1 MWYSAFL
8 LTLSVVLLSAD
19 QNLAAPHMSDIAED
33 FFREACKSDFPGGEK
48 EQDECVEHRKLH
60 QLGGEAQFGFF
71 ILGGLSTIVIGPM
84 ADVYPRVRLLV
95 TVIWTGALPC
105 LLTLFIPNGVF
116 GFYCFMTQ
124 RVLTGISVG
133 GSFPVIYSVLADIF
147 PPTYKAFIGTIVASG
162 TAAGVGLG
170 TFASGIIGSQTGWR
184 FVFCVVAAPSIVLSL
199 FALGTVIEP
208 KRERVLQHGSKSTLG
223 DDEPLTGGAAS
234 AGVVRSS
241 AGPTTSDRSIISATR
256 SRPSGPA
263 STTSQASSDSAV
275 PEIFLFLLAVLAG
288 CGAVTGPTVK
298 GLLLNVND
306 SQIRGT
312 VTGLVTLTDD
322 VGKGFAPIVVA
333 HYMQLFGKGYAIGK
347 ALDCFLLC
355 AFVNFLTFF
364 TITDDF
370 IHFGRYT
377 DENEANDAA
386 LGGGPEEV
394 LHLGE
399 ESGGAAPARPGSSG
413 RVGPTG
419 TGGGPGWHGTAGV
432 AGQLSRELG
441 DTPLG
446 RTNFNH

>member
-1 MWYSAFL
+1 M
-8 LTLSVVLLSAD
+8 LTTPASPSE
-19 QNLAAPHMSDIAED
+19 SDHE
-33 FFREACKSDFPGGEK
+33 
-48 EQDECVEHRKLH
+48 VE
-60 QLGGEAQFGFF
+60 
-71 ILGGLSTIVIGPM
+71 
-84 ADVYPRVRLLV
+84 
-95 TVIWTGALPC
+95 
-105 LLTLFIPNGVF
+105 
-116 GFYCFMTQ
+116 
-124 RVLTGISVG
+124 
-133 GSFPVIYSVLADIF
+133 
-147 PPTYKAFIGTIVASG
+147 
-162 TAAGVGLG
+162 
-170 TFASGIIGSQTGWR
+170 
-184 FVFCVVAAPSIVLSL
+184 
-199 FALGTVIEP
+199 
-208 KRERVLQHGSKSTLG
+208 TLG
-223 DDEPLTGGAAS
+223 DNSAGAAQPQASGREGGGAPRLTA
-234 AGVVRSS
+234 A
-241 AGPTTSDRSIISATR
+241 TTTG

-377 DENEANDAA
+377 DENEANDVA

-399 ESGGAAPARPGSSG
+399 ESGGAAPARPPGSSG

-419 TGGGPGWHGTAGV
+419 TGGGPVWQGTAGV